1 LIKELNFTARG
12 YDWTTVKDAPAESTV
27 APKSQRVREETS
39 TIKQIAEKIRD
50 GKFSIDHV
58 NKQITNKPRAYYVL
72 KKLTDDGILQKV
84 VKKGS
89 SKTHYKFLK

>member
-1 LIKELNFTARG
+1 M
-12 YDWTTVKDAPAESTV
+12 
-27 APKSQRVREETS
+27 
-39 TIKQIAEKIRD
+39 
-50 GKFSIDHV
+50 FSVDHI

-89 SKTHYKFLK
+89 AKTHYKFLSN